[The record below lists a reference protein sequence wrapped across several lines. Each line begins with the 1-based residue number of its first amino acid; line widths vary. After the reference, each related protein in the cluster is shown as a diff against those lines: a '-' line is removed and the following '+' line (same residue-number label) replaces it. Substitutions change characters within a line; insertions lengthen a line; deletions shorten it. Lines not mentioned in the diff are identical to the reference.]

1 MKIVHLKNRQSFQ
14 KRHAEKQK
22 KKGPSQ
28 EQLRQ
33 RELAWAM
40 YVTGGYVGNL
50 KHLLAVNAYTM
61 SKTDIA
67 TVKLALQQAQ
77 GISNTLHAAMMR
89 ERERP
94 VRMRRVG

>member
-1 MKIVHLKNRQSFQ
+1 MKVVHLKSRQSFQ
-14 KRHAEKQK
+14 RQHTDKK

-28 EQLRQ
+28 LQLRQ

-40 YVTGGYVGNL
+40 YVTGGYIGNL
-50 KHLLAVNAYTM
+50 KHLLAVNAVTM

-77 GISNTLHAAMMR
+77 GISNTLHAAMMD
-89 ERERP
+89 EQAQP
-94 VRMRRVG
+94 ARRVG